1 VDAREAR
8 LASNCDESEMKKVL
22 VVEDDADTRQIYT
35 TMLAHSGYDV
45 TGAANGADGVRL
57 ALEIVPDLILMNLAL
72 PVVNGLSATAMLR
85 RDPRTADIPI
95 IACTGFV
102 SEDGRED
109 AEDAG
114 CDAYLEKP
122 CEPTR
127 LVEEVE
133 KFIGKPVAAM

>member
-1 VDAREAR
+1 
-8 LASNCDESEMKKVL
+8 MKKVL
-22 VVEDDADTRQIYT
+22 VVEDDADTRHIYT
-35 TMLAHSGYDV
+35 TILAHRGYEVFAAHD
-45 TGAANGADGVRL
+45 GAQGVRMAVDEL
-57 ALEIVPDLILMNLAL
+57 PDLILMNLAL
-72 PVVNGLSATAMLR
+72 PGVNGLRATAMLR

-102 SEDGRED
+102 RADGEHD

-127 LVEEVE
+127 LAEEVE